1 MRDRIG
7 CESLLAIL
15 GALPRRF
22 APPKSLCDLS
32 NDRFVS
38 AVMPPHKA
46 KGPAVAGP
54 FALCGAPDSAF
65 GGQKLSVCAHR
76 FKFALIDKNMQNT
89 YYLIDLNK

>member
-1 MRDRIG
+1 MARSEQDRIG

-15 GALPRRF
+15 GALPRRV
-22 APPKSLCDLS
+22 APPKSRCDLS
-32 NDRFVS
+32 NDRFES
-38 AVMPPHKA
+38 AIRHTTQSKRPS
-46 KGPAVAGP
+46 G
-54 FALCGAPDSAF
+54 AF